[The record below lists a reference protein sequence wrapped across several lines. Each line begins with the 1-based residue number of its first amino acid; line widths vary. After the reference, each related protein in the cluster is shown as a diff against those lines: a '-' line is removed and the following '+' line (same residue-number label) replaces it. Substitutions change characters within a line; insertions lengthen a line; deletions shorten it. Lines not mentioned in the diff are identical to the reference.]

1 MGLLA
6 NKYRETRGKNDL
18 GEAKTSF
25 AFKSGLDILD
35 FKNGKLVTPR
45 GHKPYYSTGI
55 EEGSYVMFIGRSGSG
70 KTSLAIQMACN
81 IVRPYENGEVYLDD
95 VEAATSITRVKQ
107 LSGWSDDEIEEKF
120 IHRNVGITSEE
131 FYRNINKIYKLKME
145 MKDQLTIT
153 TDKVDD
159 KGQPIEILEPTVY
172 ILDSLAVLSTDA
184 ISEEEELSGQMS
196 QTAVARANAAIF
208 RRILPKLKQA
218 NIILFVIN
226 HVNQKVNI
234 NPMMPTKAQINY
246 LKQDESIPGGNTP
259 LYLANNIFRVDT
271 ASKLTSDKEY
281 GIDGFMTKITII
293 KSRSNR
299 AGQEIDLVYNQN
311 RGFDNI
317 YSNFTLLKQE
327 KRIGGAGRSFYIQGC
342 DNVKFAQK
350 TFKEKLMAEAEL
362 QRVYKST
369 MRDLLSQFIYSD
381 DTEVPVEEE
390 LNTSD
395 NQYVEEEEVYDNEYY
410 EEDYE

>member
-18 GEAKTSF
+18 SEAKTSF

-327 KRIGGAGRSFYIQGC
+327 KKIGGAGRSFYIQGC

-350 TFKEKLMAEAEL
+350 TFKEKLVGEPEL
-362 QRVYKST
+362 QKVYKTT
-369 MRDLLSQFIYSD
+369 MRELLSQYIFSD
-381 DTEVPVEEE
+381 DTVVPVEDE
-390 LNTSD
+390 LNTSE
-395 NQYVEEEEVYDNEYY
+395 NQYVDEEVYDNEYY

>member
-35 FKNGKLVTPR
+35 FKNGKLVSPR

-107 LSGWSDDEIEEKF
+107 LSGWSDDEIAEKF
-120 IHRNVGITSEE
+120 VHRNVGITSEE

-145 MKDQLTIT
+145 MKDQLTVV

-159 KGQPIEILEPTVY
+159 RGNLIEILEPTVY

-281 GIDGFMTKITII
+281 GIDGFMTKVTII

-342 DNVKFAQK
+342 DGVKFAQK
-350 TFKEKLMAEAEL
+350 TFKEKLLSEPEL
-362 QRVYKST
+362 QKTYKAN

-381 DTEVPVEEE
+381 DTEVPVEDE
-390 LNTSD
+390 LNTNESA
-395 NQYVEEEEVYDNEYY
+395 YVEEEVYDNEYY

>member
-107 LSGWSDDEIEEKF
+107 LSGWSDDEIEEIF

-184 ISEEEELSGQMS
+184 ISEEAELSGQLS

-395 NQYVEEEEVYDNEYY
+395 NQYVEEEVYDNEYY

>member
-45 GHKPYYSTGI
+45 GHNPYYSTGI
-55 EEGSYVMFIGRSGSG
+55 EEGSYVMFIGRSCSG

-395 NQYVEEEEVYDNEYY
+395 NQYVEEEVYDNEYY

>member
-35 FKNGKLVTPR
+35 FKNGKLVSPR

-107 LSGWSDDEIEEKF
+107 LSGWSDDEIAEKF
-120 IHRNVGITSEE
+120 VHRNVGITSEE

-145 MKDQLTIT
+145 MKDQLTVT
-153 TDKVDD
+153 TDRVDD
-159 KGQPIEILEPTVY
+159 RGNPIEILEPTVY

-281 GIDGFMTKITII
+281 GIDGFMTKVTII

-342 DNVKFAQK
+342 DGVKFAQK
-350 TFKEKLMAEAEL
+350 TFKEKLLSEPEL
-362 QRVYKST
+362 QKTYKAN

-381 DTEVPVEEE
+381 DTEVPVEDE
-390 LNTSD
+390 LNTNESA
-395 NQYVEEEEVYDNEYY
+395 YVEEEVYDNEYY